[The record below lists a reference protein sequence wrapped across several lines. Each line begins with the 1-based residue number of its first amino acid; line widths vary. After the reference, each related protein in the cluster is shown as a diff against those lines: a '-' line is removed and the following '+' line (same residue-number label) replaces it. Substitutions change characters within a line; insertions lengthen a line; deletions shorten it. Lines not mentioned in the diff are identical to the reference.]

1 MPVVFDELNHKYTN
15 PENGIDY
22 ISATT
27 LLGKYKPKF
36 DLDKNAANV
45 ARREGLTVEEVK
57 TYWKDLNRIST
68 TRGTAIH
75 SILENYIK
83 TRERGEEE
91 KELVDYIERELKL
104 NSEFEANAEERLYND
119 EYYIAGTADI
129 ILENNKFF
137 KIWDLKTNKK
147 FRFTNTFKEDV
158 FLLDPVDHLVNC
170 EYSNYALQLSLYA
183 YMKEALTGKKCI
195 ELRILHL
202 ERQEPETIVKEIYL
216 PYLKSDIFKILE
228 HKKNFLDKI

>member
-83 TRERGEEE
+83 TRERVEEE
-91 KELVDYIERELKL
+91 KELVDYIERELK
-104 NSEFEANAEERLYND
+104 
-119 EYYIAGTADI
+119 
-129 ILENNKFF
+129 
-137 KIWDLKTNKK
+137 
-147 FRFTNTFKEDV
+147 
-158 FLLDPVDHLVNC
+158 
-170 EYSNYALQLSLYA
+170 
-183 YMKEALTGKKCI
+183 
-195 ELRILHL
+195 
-202 ERQEPETIVKEIYL
+202 
-216 PYLKSDIFKILE
+216 
-228 HKKNFLDKI
+228 